1 MSNAWTTCKANQQ
14 KVRIWFAVTVSV
26 SLAVTSLFAWIEP
39 QTFPLLCT
47 TFTLLIVV
55 LGTVLVR
62 ARVRYNDH
70 QIQYRY
76 FRTIKRPWQDAVG
89 WSYSS
94 VAGRQ
99 FVSYSEAMFN
109 IIWVSWS
116 SVCFSVG
123 EKMRITLSI
132 LVLMLCSL
140 TSQLVLADTV
150 DFEDVVPI
158 KTPATPFVS
167 GGLEFSSNTIGNLV
181 LPPGFAFG
189 ADNGTQTFAWCGT
202 SCGGLQTISATT
214 TTGKLFDLLSIDAA
228 NLASAEFFNGWV
240 PGMTVELVG
249 FQAGGNVVTQS
260 LLIQEDVFTTY
271 SLVGFSNLTGFDI
284 FSPIVFSDAGVD
296 FPDPHIDN
304 IVFQAVPEPATF
316 VMLSIS
322 TLALVRRLR

>member
-1 MSNAWTTCKANQQ
+1 
-14 KVRIWFAVTVSV
+14 
-26 SLAVTSLFAWIEP
+26 
-39 QTFPLLCT
+39 
-47 TFTLLIVV
+47 
-55 LGTVLVR
+55 
-62 ARVRYNDH
+62 
-70 QIQYRY
+70 
-76 FRTIKRPWQDAVG
+76 
-89 WSYSS
+89 
-94 VAGRQ
+94 
-99 FVSYSEAMFN
+99 
-109 IIWVSWS
+109 
-116 SVCFSVG
+116 
-123 EKMRITLSI
+123 MRITLSI

-260 LLIQEDVFTTY
+260 LLIQEDIFTTY